1 MVARA
6 FTVAFEGVEARLV
19 EVQCA
24 VSPGLPGFAVVG
36 LPDKAVSEA
45 RERVRAALSAMSI
58 ALPSKRITVN
68 LSPADLPKEG
78 SHFDLPIA
86 LALLAALE
94 ILPKD
99 AVAATVALGELSLD
113 GTLIPVIGALPAA
126 LAAAEAECVLLCPH
140 ACGPEAAWVGA
151 AKVLGARTLDEV
163 IRHYTGQS
171 LLTPAEAGEVTGG
184 PTGRDLRDVKG
195 QERAKRALEIA
206 AAGRHH
212 ALLVGSP
219 GSGKSMLA
227 ALEILPKDAVAA
239 TVALGELSLD
249 GTLIPVIGALPAA
262 LAAAEAE
269 CVLLCP
275 HACGPEAAWVG
286 AAKVLGARTLD
297 EVIRHY
303 TGQSLLTPAEAGE
316 VTGGPTGRDLRD
328 VKGQERAKRA
338 LEIAAAGRHH
348 ALLVGSPGSGKS
360 MLAARLPGILPPLTA
375 VEALETSMI
384 HSLAGL
390 LGEGGIS
397 RVRPFREPHHT
408 ASMAAIVGGGKGAKP
423 GEISLAHNGVLFM
436 DEFPEFPRAVLETL
450 RQPIETG
457 DVVVARAN
465 AHVRYPCRFLLI
477 AAANPCK
484 CGYLA
489 DPARACARV
498 PLCGEDYLGRI
509 SGPLMDRFDLRIEV
523 PPVAY
528 TDLDLPASGDAS
540 PTVAARVAAAR
551 GRQDA
556 RYAGIDGVRVNAD
569 AEGALLEEVASP
581 GAEGRALLAR
591 VADRFGL
598 SARGYHRILRVART
612 IADLE
617 GVAEVRT
624 AHVAEAVSYR
634 TSLGAKG

>member
-24 VSPGLPGFAVVG
+24 LSPGMPAFNLVG

-45 RERVRAALSAMSI
+45 KERVRAAMNALSI
-58 ALPSKRITVN
+58 ALPSKRITIN

-99 AVAATVALGELSLD
+99 AVAGAVALGELSLD
-113 GTLIPVIGALPAA
+113 GRLIPVMGALPAA
-126 LAAAEAECVLLCPH
+126 ICAAEEEKLLLCPRACGAEAAWVAATEVLGAASLHDVVRHFTGQMPLAAAEA
-140 ACGPEAAWVGA
+140 
-151 AKVLGARTLDEV
+151 
-163 IRHYTGQS
+163 
-171 LLTPAEAGEVTGG
+171 GEVLRPGHA
-184 PTGRDLRDVKG
+184 RDLRDVKG

-212 ALLVGSP
+212 MLLVG
-219 GSGKSMLA
+219 
-227 ALEILPKDAVAA
+227 
-239 TVALGELSLD
+239 T
-249 GTLIPVIGALPAA
+249 
-262 LAAAEAE
+262 
-269 CVLLCP
+269 
-275 HACGPEAAWVG
+275 
-286 AAKVLGARTLD
+286 
-297 EVIRHY
+297 
-303 TGQSLLTPAEAGE
+303 
-316 VTGGPTGRDLRD
+316 
-328 VKGQERAKRA
+328 
-338 LEIAAAGRHH
+338 
-348 ALLVGSPGSGKS
+348 PGSGKS
-360 MLAARLPGILPPLTA
+360 MLAARLPTILPPLSPQ
-375 VEALETSMI
+375 EALETSMI

-390 LGEGGIS
+390 LPEGGIS
-397 RVRPFREPHHT
+397 RERPFREPHHT

-465 AHVRYPCRFLLI
+465 AHIRYPARFMLM

-484 CGYLA
+484 CGYMT

-498 PLCGEDYLGRI
+498 PVCGDDYLGRI
-509 SGPLMDRFDLRIEV
+509 SGPLMDRFDLRVDV

-528 TDLDLPASGDAS
+528 TDLDLPAAGETSAS
-540 PTVAARVAAAR
+540 VAARVTAAR
-551 GRQDA
+551 ARQTMRFQGHA
-556 RYAGIDGVRVNAD
+556 TARVNAD
-569 AEGALLEEVASP
+569 LEGTVLEECARP
-581 GAEGRALLAR
+581 DAESRAFLAK

-598 SARGYHRILRVART
+598 SARGYHRVLRVART
-612 IADLE
+612 IADLDASE
-617 GVAEVRT
+617 ELRF
-624 AHVAEAVSYR
+624 AHVAEAVSFR
-634 TSLGAKG
+634 LSIGTKS